1 MLMELNFF
9 FFFAVLFYLLGW
21 RVMKQNC
28 STNYSTMISACL
40 QAVFL
45 LTNLIH
51 KKYDFIAEFVNVVIL
66 QSKYESK

>member
-1 MLMELNFF
+1 LKNNKTEHNKT
-9 FFFAVLFYLLGW
+9 FASV
-21 RVMKQNC
+21 QQI
-28 STNYSTMISACL
+28 TMISACL

-45 LTNLIH
+45 LTNLIN